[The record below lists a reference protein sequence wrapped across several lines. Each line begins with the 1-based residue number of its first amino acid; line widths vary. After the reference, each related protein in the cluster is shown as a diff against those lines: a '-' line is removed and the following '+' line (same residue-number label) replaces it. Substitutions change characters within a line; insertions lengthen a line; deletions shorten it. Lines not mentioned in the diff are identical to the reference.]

1 MLYQHAI
8 GLDLR
13 NDRFHLVMVRSG
25 LRDTHVVTHTSVDYD
40 PELDIADKARV
51 IGDIV
56 SDIISRHRVTDFDV
70 ALAFP
75 RDLIIV
81 REVQM
86 PLSVKENLRTTLGY
100 ELHKYIPLPPKDVY
114 YDYLI
119 TTEDKTRQL
128 IKMLL
133 FAIRR
138 QDGDQFLILQE
149 YLGQRVS
156 GIGVVPSAMTASL
169 ADTLDG
175 RFTEKCVGLVH
186 VGKGEG
192 DVCVYDHGRLAFS
205 RYVRGE
211 GLEDRERLLDGLV
224 GAIADAADRTTDA
237 TTDIGWFYYDDV
249 GADGIADQLK
259 ALTDFSLT
267 RLETGSL
274 DLPSAGLLPAYGVA
288 VHTLQSQ
295 DPQINLLPP
304 GRRRKPSRLGHYLT
318 IGLTLLVLLTGIAW
332 GASAWLKHR
341 MAMNQLDARLQQL
354 QEEMLAVE
362 SLSQQTDGI
371 LQRLDEIG
379 QLHQAWIPVLTVLQ
393 ELSVRVPL
401 SAWIQ
406 DFNFQKGNV
415 QISGYADS
423 ASELL
428 EILEAS
434 PVFDEVAFLA
444 AITRTQDGKERFR
457 ISMGIE

>member
-1 MLYQHAI
+1 
-8 GLDLR
+8 
-13 NDRFHLVMVRSG
+13 MVRSG
-25 LRDTHVVTHTSVDYD
+25 LRETRVVTHTSMDYD
-40 PELDIADKARV
+40 PELGIADKARV

-56 SDIISRHRVTDFDV
+56 NDIISRHRITDFDI
-70 ALAFP
+70 ALTFP
-75 RDLIIV
+75 RDLIVV

-100 ELHKYIPLPPKDVY
+100 ELHKYIPLPPNDVY

-119 TTEDKTRQL
+119 TTEDKTRQV

-149 YLGQRVS
+149 YLGQRIS
-156 GIGVVPSAMTASL
+156 GIGVAPLAMTASL
-169 ADTLDG
+169 VNILG
-175 RFTEKCVGLVH
+175 SRFTERCVGLIH
-186 VGKGEG
+186 VGCVGG
-192 DVCVYDHGRLAFS
+192 DVSVYDQGRLAFS
-205 RYVRGE
+205 RYIRGHSAAGTE
-211 GLEDRERLLDGLV
+211 GLALDLN
-224 GAIADAADRTTDA
+224 GAMADAAGRQSDASVETD
-237 TTDIGWFYYDDV
+237 WYYIVDA
-249 GADGIADQLK
+249 GAEGIADRLTAQTDLPLTQLDGG
-259 ALTDFSLT
+259 A
-267 RLETGSL
+267 L
-274 DLPSAGLLPAYGVA
+274 DLPSAALLPAYGVA
-288 VHTLQSQ
+288 VHSLQRQ

-304 GRRRKPSRLGHYLT
+304 GRRRKPSRLGYYLT
-318 IGLTLLVLLTGIAW
+318 IGLTLLVLVTGIAW

-341 MAMNQLDARLQQL
+341 MAMNQLDDALANLQQ
-354 QEEMLAVE
+354 EVLAVE
-362 SLSQQTDGI
+362 SIGQQNDGL

-379 QLHQAWIPVLTVLQ
+379 QLHQAWVPVLTVLQ

-406 DFNFQKGNV
+406 DLNFQKGNV

-423 ASELL
+423 ASDLL